1 MGCILYIPKLSS
13 RWYSLFE
20 NVFQKL
26 GRKVSKH
33 SGKVI
38 IAWIVILVVMAP
50 FSIVFFQNVNFNIAS
65 NIVSK
70 NSMSYKSDK
79 LLTTEFGGNSS
90 SDPSNQLII
99 FANNTDLTNV
109 SVSKKMLSLQETLN
123 SSLANQS
130 GFTGVTSIFTEMKS
144 GMLLLSS
151 SAQQEFTGALSI
163 AASVPEI
170 KALVN
175 NSMNIEYGLPLEY
188 LNVYLITMNETS
200 KNVSESG
207 YAAYS
212 TVKSTILSGPGGSI
226 ANFQLAYLDSF
237 TKLWNYTLSNDLNNS
252 VSFYNMNASVA
263 DVFASDANETL
274 IASAAYGNTT
284 LFAIFGQM
292 KSIGSNFSLLDY
304 IEPALV
310 SAFLQKQTVLTAVSD
325 LASNALS
332 DSLFS
337 AFNTSAAAFVSTIYN
352 LTSYQGIKTYIVS
365 LISGSFESLFATN
378 PIYRTNSLVLSAFI
392 NESVFTATEPTNYS
406 APLGFENSSTVVA
419 GWMNNNSITLYP
431 LLPTP
436 YLKSNFVGVKF
447 NSMLIILNFKGNFS
461 SSVSSMVNNQTDL
474 AASQIPG
481 SQFLLTSSSSQST
494 ETSGQFTHGLII
506 ALAIGISLSIL
517 LIGVFFKSPVAAF
530 LPLLMFLFSAAISL
544 GINGL
549 LYREVFHAQVSFITP
564 TLLLILI
571 LGLTTDYMVYI
582 MSRYRRELKS
592 GNDKAAEV
600 SSKWSGHAVFTS
612 GLTVTLSYIVLWL
625 SNIPIFSDSGFTN
638 AIGVAVTILIANT
651 LLIALLSR
659 YGRKIFWPIRYSL
672 QGDIPL
678 EKSMK
683 KVAEF
688 SVHNKKKLM
697 VALVVLTIASLYL
710 YESTAT
716 GLDVFGLLPSNEATQ
731 IVQGVNYTFG
741 GDVLDRN
748 YVIIQ
753 FNSPIYTNVSGNI
766 TFNAQE
772 MNALEAIELTVVK
785 QPGVS
790 FIQGPTYPF
799 GYSVPSNLSNISST
813 YVPVYRST
821 MLGYIGHNPDY
832 AQIEITMSSLAW
844 DPASSVSTSHLDSN
858 LSALENTYSF
868 KYYMGGTSQ
877 GLNDVFSYASS
888 TFMISL
894 PILVIAIFIVLFVQ
908 LYAVFT
914 PLRLIIMVLIAVVV
928 AIAATYIII
937 SYILHYPL
945 IIFLP
950 IFVVITLLAVG
961 LDYDIFMIT
970 RVREEMMR
978 GASTEVAIKNTIEE
992 NGGVIITLGLLLF
1005 VTFISLSFTGIP
1017 IMYEIG
1023 MGLALGVL
1031 IDTFISWPFFVP
1043 VVMLYLHKYNWWP
1056 SKISSD

>member
-1 MGCILYIPKLSS
+1 
-13 RWYSLFE
+13 LFE
-20 NVFQKL
+20 NIFQKL

-38 IAWIVILVVMAP
+38 IAWVVILVIFAP

-70 NSMSYKSDK
+70 NSMSYESQS
-79 LLTTEFGGNSS
+79 LLSKEFGGNGTSGS
-90 SDPSNQLII
+90 SDQLII
-99 FANNTDLTNV
+99 FANNTDLTDVNV
-109 SVSKKMLSLQETLN
+109 SKIMIHLQDTLE

-130 GFTGVTSIFTEMKS
+130 GFTGATSIFTELKS
-144 GMLLLSS
+144 GMLLLSNS
-151 SAQQEFTGALSI
+151 SQDEFSGALSI
-163 AASVPEI
+163 AGSVPEI

-175 NSMNIEYGLPLEY
+175 SSLNIEYGLPLEY
-188 LNVYLITMNETS
+188 LNVYLETLASTSGNVSASSQAAYNAVKGAISSGPAGSIATFQIAYLNSFTKTWNSTLSYDMN
-200 KNVSESG
+200 KNVS
-207 YAAYS
+207 
-212 TVKSTILSGPGGSI
+212 
-226 ANFQLAYLDSF
+226 
-237 TKLWNYTLSNDLNNS
+237 
-252 VSFYNMNASVA
+252 FYYMNASIV
-263 DVFASDANETL
+263 DVFSSSLNESL
-274 IASAAYGNTT
+274 MAIAAAGNTT
-284 LFAIFGQM
+284 LLAIFGQM
-292 KSIGSNFSLLDY
+292 VSINGNFTLFDYLQPAEVSL
-304 IEPALV
+304 
-310 SAFLQKQTVLTAVSD
+310 FLEKQTVSTEVAELS
-325 LASNALS
+325 SNSLS
-332 DSLFS
+332 ISLFS
-337 AFNTSAAAFVSTIYN
+337 TLNTTAASFTSSIYN
-352 LTSYQGIKTYIVS
+352 LTSYSGIKSYVVS
-365 LISGSFESLFATN
+365 LISGSFENLFATN
-378 PIYRTNSLVLSAFI
+378 PAYRTNELTLSAFI
-392 NESVFTATEPTNYS
+392 NQSVYTASNPTNYS
-406 APLGFENSSTVVA
+406 AKLPFQSSKSIVS
-419 GWMNNNSITLYP
+419 GWMNNNSISLYP
-431 LLPTP
+431 LIPTP
-436 YLKSNFVGVKF
+436 YLKSNFVGTKF
-447 NSMLIILNFKGNFS
+447 TSMLLILNFNENFS
-461 SSVSSMVNNQTDL
+461 SSVTSMVDNQTDVV
-474 AASQIPG
+474 ASQIPG

-494 ETSGQFTHGLII
+494 ETSSQFTNGLII

-517 LIGVFFKSPVAAF
+517 LIGIFFKSPVAAF
-530 LPLLMFLFSAAISL
+530 LPLLMFMFSASISL
-544 GINGL
+544 GVNGL
-549 LYREVFHAQVSFITP
+549 LYKEVFHAQVSFITP

-582 MSRYRRELKS
+582 MSRYRRELKA
-592 GNDKAAEV
+592 GNEKAAEV

-638 AIGVAVTILIANT
+638 AIGVAITILIANT

-659 YGRKIFWPIRYSL
+659 YGKKIFWPVRYSL
-672 QGDIPL
+672 EGDIPL
-678 EKSMK
+678 ENSMK
-683 KVAEF
+683 KVANF
-688 SVHNKKKLM
+688 SVHNKKKIM
-697 VALVVLTIASLYL
+697 ATLVVLTIASLYL

-753 FNSPIYTNVSGNI
+753 FNSPIYTNASGNI

-772 MNALEAIELTVVK
+772 MKALQAIELKVAE

-790 FIQGPTYPF
+790 FIDGPTYPF
-799 GYSVPSNLSNISST
+799 GYSVPYNLSNISS
-813 YVPVYRST
+813 VNSAIYRST
-821 MLGYIGHNPDY
+821 MLGYIGTNTDY
-832 AQIEITMSSLAW
+832 AQIEITMSNLAW
-844 DPASSVSTSHLDSN
+844 DPVSSVTTSHLDSN
-858 LSALENTYSF
+858 LSALENTYAF

-908 LYAVFT
+908 LYAIFT
-914 PLRLIIMVLIAVVV
+914 PLRLIIMVLIAVLV
-928 AIAATYIII
+928 ALAATYIII
-937 SYILHYPL
+937 GDILHYAL

-970 RVREEMMR
+970 RVREEMLK
-978 GASTEVAIKNTIEE
+978 GESTEVAVKRTIEE

-1056 SKISSD
+1056 SKITKE

>member
-1 MGCILYIPKLSS
+1 
-13 RWYSLFE
+13 LFE

-26 GRKVSKH
+26 GRKISKH

-38 IAWIVILVVMAP
+38 IAWVVILVVMAP

-70 NSMSYKSDK
+70 NSMSYKSDN
-79 LLTTEFGGNSS
+79 LLKTEFGGNSS
-90 SDPSNQLII
+90 SSTSNQLII

-109 SVSKKMLSLQETLN
+109 SDSKIMLHLQDVLN
-123 SSLANQS
+123 SSLASQS
-130 GFTGVTSIFTEMKS
+130 GFTGVTSIFTELKS
-144 GMLLLSS
+144 GMLILTS
-151 SAQQEFTGALSI
+151 SAQQEFNGSFLL

-170 KALVN
+170 KTLVN

-188 LNVYLITMNETS
+188 LNVYLGALNKTS
-200 KNVSESG
+200 GNVSESS
-207 YAAYS
+207 YYAYS
-212 TVKSTILSGPGGSI
+212 YVKSTILSAPGGAISD
-226 ANFQLAYLDSF
+226 FQLAYLDSF
-237 TKLWNYTLSNDLNNS
+237 SKPWNSTLSYDLNES
-252 VSFYNMNASVA
+252 LSFYNMNASVA
-263 DVFASDANETL
+263 DVFASSVNETL
-274 IASAAYGNTT
+274 MGNTAYGNTT
-284 LFAIFGQM
+284 LLAIFGQM
-292 KSIGSNFSLLDY
+292 ISISSNFSLFGYL
-304 IEPALV
+304 EPSLV
-310 SAFLQKQTVLTAVSD
+310 SAFLQRQTIQTALSD
-325 LASNALS
+325 LASNSLS
-332 DSLFS
+332 GSLFS
-337 AFNTSAAAFVSTIYN
+337 TLNTSANAFVSTIYN
-352 LTSYQGIKTYIVS
+352 LTSYYGIKSYIVS
-365 LISGSFESLFATN
+365 LVSGSFESLFATN
-378 PIYRTNSLVLSAFI
+378 PVYRTNSLTLTAFI
-392 NESVFTATEPTNYS
+392 NQSVSTSSEPTNYS
-406 APLGFENSSTVVA
+406 APLQFENSSTIVA
-419 GWMNNNSITLYP
+419 GWMNNNSISLYP

-436 YLKSNFVGVKF
+436 YLKSNFVGTKF
-447 NSMLIILNFKGNFS
+447 SSMLMILNFNGNFS
-461 SSVSSMVNNQTDL
+461 SSVTSMVKNETDL

-494 ETSGQFTHGLII
+494 ETSNQFTHGLII

-544 GINGL
+544 GINGI
-549 LYREVFHAQVSFITP
+549 LYKYVFHAQVSFITP

-592 GNDKAAEV
+592 GNEKAAEV

-638 AIGVAVTILIANT
+638 AIGVTVTILIANT
-651 LLIALLSR
+651 LLIALLSK
-659 YGRKIFWPIRYSL
+659 YGRKIFWPVRYSL
-672 QGDIPL
+672 EGAIPL
-678 EKSMK
+678 ERSMK

-688 SVHNKKKLM
+688 SVNNKKKVM
-697 VALVVLTIASLYL
+697 AALVVLTIASLYL

-753 FNSPIYTNVSGNI
+753 FSSPIFTNVSGNI

-772 MNALEAIELTVVK
+772 MNALQAIELTIAK

-790 FIQGPTYPF
+790 SIQGPTYPF
-799 GYSVPSNLSNISST
+799 GYSVPYNLSNISST
-813 YVPVYRST
+813 YAAVYRSA
-821 MLGYIGHNPDY
+821 MLGYIGNNPEY

-858 LSALENTYSF
+858 LTALENTYSF

-894 PILVIAIFIVLFVQ
+894 PILVIAIFIVLFIQ

-914 PLRLIIMVLIAVVV
+914 PLRLIIMVLIAVLV
-928 AIAATYIII
+928 ALAATYIII
-937 SYILHYPL
+937 NYILHYPL

-970 RVREEMMR
+970 RVREEMMK
-978 GASTEVAIKNTIEE
+978 GESTEVAIKQTIEE

-1023 MGLALGVL
+1023 VGLALGVL

-1056 SKISSD
+1056 SKISGD

>member
-1 MGCILYIPKLSS
+1 M
-13 RWYSLFE
+13 FE
-20 NVFQKL
+20 NIFQKL

-38 IAWIVILVVMAP
+38 VAWVVILVAMAP

-70 NSMSYKSDK
+70 NSMSYKSDN
-79 LLTTEFGGNSS
+79 LLTTEFGDNSS
-90 SDPSNQLII
+90 SSTSNQLII

-109 SVSKKMLSLQETLN
+109 SDSKIMLHLQDTLN
-123 SSLANQS
+123 NSLAKQS
-130 GFTGVTSIFTEMKS
+130 GFTGISSIFTELKS
-144 GMLLLSS
+144 GMLILSS

-163 AASVPEI
+163 AASIPEI
-170 KALVN
+170 KTLVN
-175 NSMNIEYGLPLEY
+175 NSMNVEFGLPLEY
-188 LNVYLITMNETS
+188 LNVYLTTLNKTG
-200 KNVSESG
+200 NVSESS
-207 YAAYS
+207 YSAYS
-212 TVKSTILSGPGGSI
+212 YVKSAILSGPGGSI
-226 ANFQLAYLDSF
+226 VNFQFAYLDSF
-237 TKLWNYTLSNDLNNS
+237 TKLWNFTLSHDLNQS
-252 VSFYNMNASVA
+252 LSFYNMNASIV
-263 DVFASDANETL
+263 DVFTSSANETL
-274 IASAAYGNTT
+274 IAIAASGNTT
-284 LFAIFGQM
+284 LLAIFGQM
-292 KSIGSNFSLLDY
+292 ISISSNFSLFSYL
-304 IEPALV
+304 EPTLV
-310 SAFLQKQTVLTAVSD
+310 STFLQKQTVLTAVSD
-325 LASNALS
+325 LASNSLS
-332 DSLFS
+332 GSLFS
-337 AFNTSAAAFVSTIYN
+337 TLNTTATAFASSIYN
-352 LTSYQGIKTYIVS
+352 ETSYYGIKSYIVS
-365 LISGSFESLFATN
+365 LITGSFKGLFATN
-378 PIYRTNSLVLSAFI
+378 PAYRTNSLTLSAFI
-392 NESVFTATEPTNYS
+392 NQSVYTTSPPTNYS
-406 APLGFENSSTVVA
+406 APIQFENSSSIVA
-419 GWMNNNSITLYP
+419 GWMNNNSISLYP

-436 YLKSNFVGVKF
+436 YLKSNFVGIKF
-447 NSMLIILNFKGNFS
+447 TSMLMILSFDGNFS
-461 SSVSSMVNNQTDL
+461 SSVTSMVNNQTDL

-494 ETSGQFTHGLII
+494 ETSSQFTHGLII

-517 LIGVFFKSPVAAF
+517 LIGIFFKSPVAAF
-530 LPLLMFLFSAAISL
+530 LPLLMFLFSAAVSL

-549 LYREVFHAQVSFITP
+549 LYKEVFHAQVSFITP

-592 GNDKAAEV
+592 GNEKAAEV

-659 YGRKIFWPIRYSL
+659 YGRKIFWPVRYSL
-672 QGDIPL
+672 ESDIPL
-678 EKSMK
+678 ERSMK

-697 VALVVLTIASLYL
+697 AVLVVLTIASLYL

-753 FNSPIYTNVSGNI
+753 FNSPIYSNVSGNI
-766 TFNAQE
+766 TFNAQQ
-772 MNALEAIELTVVK
+772 MAALQAIELTVAK

-799 GYSVPSNLSNISST
+799 GYSVPYNLSNISST
-813 YVPVYRST
+813 YTPIYRSA
-821 MLGYIGHNPDY
+821 MLGYIGYNPEY

-844 DPASSVSTSHLDSN
+844 DPPSSVSTSHLDSN
-858 LSALENTYSF
+858 LTALENTYSF

-877 GLNDVFSYASS
+877 GLNDVFSYAST

-894 PILVIAIFIVLFVQ
+894 PILVIAIFIVLFIQ

-928 AIAATYIII
+928 ALAATYIII
-937 SYILHYPL
+937 NYILHYPL

-970 RVREEMMR
+970 RVREEMLK
-978 GASTEVAIKNTIEE
+978 GESTEVAIKQTIQE

-1056 SKISSD
+1056 SKISGD

>member
-1 MGCILYIPKLSS
+1 M
-13 RWYSLFE
+13 FE

-38 IAWIVILVVMAP
+38 IAWVVILVAMAP
-50 FSIVFFQNVNFNIAS
+50 FSVVFFQNVNFNIAS

-70 NSMSYKSDK
+70 NSMSYKSNN
-79 LLTTEFGGNSS
+79 LLTTEFGDNSS
-90 SDPSNQLII
+90 SSTSNQLII

-109 SVSKKMLSLQETLN
+109 SDSKIMLHLQDTLN
-123 SSLANQS
+123 RSLASQS
-130 GFTGVTSIFTEMKS
+130 GFTGVTSIFTELKS
-144 GMLLLSS
+144 GMLILSS
-151 SAQQEFTGALSI
+151 SAQQEFNGAFLM
-163 AASVPEI
+163 AATVPEI

-188 LNVYLITMNETS
+188 LNVYLSMLNKTS
-200 KNVSESG
+200 GNVSESS
-207 YAAYS
+207 YTAYS
-212 TVKSTILSGPGGSI
+212 TVKGTILSAPGGAI
-226 ANFQLAYLDSF
+226 ADFQLAYLDSF
-237 TKLWNYTLSNDLNNS
+237 SKPWNSTLSYDLNENL
-252 VSFYNMNASVA
+252 SFYNMNASVA
-263 DVFASDANETL
+263 DVFTSSANETL
-274 IASAAYGNTT
+274 MGNAAYGNTT
-284 LFAIFGQM
+284 LLAIFGQM
-292 KSIGSNFSLLDY
+292 ISISSNFSLFGYL
-304 IEPALV
+304 EPALV
-310 SAFLQKQTVLTAVSD
+310 STFLLKQTIQTALSD
-325 LASNALS
+325 LASNS
-332 DSLFS
+332 SSGSLFS
-337 AFNTSAAAFVSTIYN
+337 TLNTSANAFVSTIYN
-352 LTSYQGIKTYIVS
+352 LTSYYGIKSYIVS

-378 PIYRTNSLVLSAFI
+378 PVYRTNSLTLSAFI
-392 NESVFTATEPTNYS
+392 NQSVFTSNEPANYT
-406 APLGFENSSTVVA
+406 APLQFKNSSTIVA
-419 GWMNNNSITLYP
+419 GWMNNNSISLYP

-436 YLKSNFVGVKF
+436 YLKSNFVGTRF
-447 NSMLIILNFKGNFS
+447 SSMLMILNFDGNFS
-461 SSVSSMVNNQTDL
+461 SSVTSMVKNQTDL

-494 ETSGQFTHGLII
+494 ETSNQFTHGLII

-517 LIGVFFKSPVAAF
+517 LIGIFFKSPVAAF

-549 LYREVFHAQVSFITP
+549 LYKEVFHAQVSFITP
-564 TLLLILI
+564 TLLLILVI
-571 LGLTTDYMVYI
+571 GLTTDYMVYI

-592 GNDKAAEV
+592 GNENAAEV

-625 SNIPIFSDSGFTN
+625 SDIPIFSDSGFTN
-638 AIGVAVTILIANT
+638 AIGVTVTILIANT
-651 LLIALLSR
+651 LLIALLSK
-659 YGRKIFWPIRYSL
+659 YGRKIFWPVRYSL
-672 QGDIPL
+672 EGAIPL
-678 EKSMK
+678 ERSMK

-688 SVHNKKKLM
+688 SVNNKKKVM
-697 VALVVLTIASLYL
+697 AALVILTIASLYL

-753 FNSPIYTNVSGNI
+753 FNSPIFTNVSGNI

-772 MNALEAIELTVVK
+772 MSALQAIESTIAK

-790 FIQGPTYPF
+790 SIQGPTYPF
-799 GYSVPSNLSNISST
+799 GYSVPYNLSNISST
-813 YVPVYRST
+813 YAPVYRST
-821 MLGYIGHNPDY
+821 MLGYIGNNPEY

-858 LSALENTYSF
+858 LTALENTYSF

-894 PILVIAIFIVLFVQ
+894 PILVIAIFIVLFIQ

-914 PLRLIIMVLIAVVV
+914 PLRLIIMVLIAVLV
-928 AIAATYIII
+928 ALAATYIII
-937 SYILHYPL
+937 NYILHYPL

-970 RVREEMMR
+970 RVREEMMK
-978 GASTEVAIKNTIEE
+978 GESTEVAIKQTIEE

-1023 MGLALGVL
+1023 VGLALGVL

-1056 SKISSD
+1056 SKISGD